1 MRPRFVS
8 YYLLLIFVSILITS
22 CQNRPKEV
30 LNRKKMEQIMYDI
43 YVAEATIESDY
54 QNFDSSEKKETYIN
68 QVFESNGVKQSE
80 WDTSLSWYS
89 DRIDLY
95 LRMNDSVKARLKR
108 EQSAID
114 SVIAQVNSQ
123 TIDIDKAFY
132 SSSYIPKNFS
142 FKSPGVDRNR
152 IRFRLDS
159 TEILEKFSDS
169 IFSFNYSVLGVNP
182 SSVYRL
188 SSLITLVYSDT
199 TIYYPQEV
207 AENITI
213 SSPIA
218 KYILDDTLKQ
228 IFGYIQLES
237 YTAVNPNIQLYNITL
252 GNK

>member
-1 MRPRFVS
+1 
-8 YYLLLIFVSILITS
+8 
-22 CQNRPKEV
+22 
-30 LNRKKMEQIMYDI
+30 
-43 YVAEATIESDY
+43 
-54 QNFDSSEKKETYIN
+54 
-68 QVFESNGVKQSE
+68 
-80 WDTSLSWYS
+80 
-89 DRIDLY
+89 
-95 LRMNDSVKARLKR
+95 MNDSVKARLKR